1 MQIYDS
7 YMTDRLLAPPN
18 PTSVGAHSN
27 RSDRAE
33 EQVSSALACPDN
45 LGGKSWFVNLVANAQ
60 PPSESATRRPVF
72 RNALWSVPVTGW
84 LIGPAATRQR
94 SCRRE

>member
-18 PTSVGAHSN
+18 PTSVGARSN

-33 EQVSSALACPDN
+33 ERVSSALACPDAN
-45 LGGKSWFVNLVANAQ
+45 LGGELWFVNLVANAQ
-60 PPSESATRRPVF
+60 PPSESATRRPV
-72 RNALWSVPVTGW
+72 L
-84 LIGPAATRQR
+84 
-94 SCRRE
+94 

>member
-18 PTSVGAHSN
+18 PTSVGARSN

-33 EQVSSALACPDN
+33 ERVSSALACPDAN
-45 LGGKSWFVNLVANAQ
+45 LGGESWFVNLGRECSAAERERDAQ
-60 PPSESATRRPVF
+60 
-72 RNALWSVPVTGW
+72 TGVIEM
-84 LIGPAATRQR
+84 LCGPYR
-94 SCRRE
+94 